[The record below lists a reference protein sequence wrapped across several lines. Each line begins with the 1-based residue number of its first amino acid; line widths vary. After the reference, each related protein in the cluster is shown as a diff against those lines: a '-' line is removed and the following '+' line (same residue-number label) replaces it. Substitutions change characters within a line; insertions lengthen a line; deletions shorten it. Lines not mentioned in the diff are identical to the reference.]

1 MNEQDIRWIQRLY
14 NYKKVLKNLTSA
26 VEEAT
31 KRDLSDLEQTGVI
44 KIFEYTYELAW
55 NSIKDFYESLGED
68 TIQGSLDAFQLA
80 FKRGLVK
87 NPSLI
92 KTTESRNNSRRHTY
106 KKEVANEIYHQIID
120 KYYDAFLE
128 LERALQQE
136 KEKRNL

>member
-80 FKRGLVK
+80 FKRGL
-87 NPSLI
+87 
-92 KTTESRNNSRRHTY
+92 
-106 KKEVANEIYHQIID
+106 
-120 KYYDAFLE
+120 
-128 LERALQQE
+128 
-136 KEKRNL
+136 